1 MRLNNISIRRVLLVA
16 FLATGILPFAVLG
29 LMSLDK
35 ASSSLRDQAMHQL
48 TAVRDIKKNQVED
61 YFRTAGA
68 NANALAANVSA
79 ITKSS
84 TEKLLAIRRLKES
97 SIKRYFEETRNQVV
111 TLAASTMVV
120 DAMRDMKAA
129 FSTFRDENGL
139 QPADMANRREHLRK
153 FYTEQFAPV
162 YGKEAGRAPDTE
174 SILAGLDDDT
184 VALQYEYISDNINK
198 VGQKHQLTKAK
209 DASGYSA
216 LHVKIHPVLRNQLTT
231 FGFYDIFLVDA
242 ETGRVVYSV
251 FKELDFATSLT
262 TGPYAGSNAGK
273 AYAAAME
280 LGQGEFAIVDYDRY
294 FPSYEAPAG
303 FVASPIF
310 EKGKRIGVL
319 MIQISIDRLNAIM
332 LERDGLGQTGE
343 TYLVGSDKL
352 MRSNSFKNPEKRSVK
367 ASFANPETGTVD
379 TEAVRLALDGDRNTK
394 VIINA
399 DGQRV
404 LSSWTP
410 ILIGDLVWALV
421 AEVDVAEMFV
431 PMTMADEE
439 YYKNF
444 IRDYG
449 YHDLF
454 LFNPDGYCFYSAT
467 READYQTNLLTGPY
481 AGTGLGTAVRD
492 ALKTGHPVIA
502 DFAPY
507 APSNNEPAAFI
518 AQAITHEG
526 ETQAVVAIQ
535 LSSDPINAIMAE
547 RSGMGASGE
556 TMLIGPDKLMRSDSI
571 LDPEHRS
578 LAASFADP
586 ENGNV
591 DSPSSIKGLAGERGE
606 HIITNHRGKSVLSAF
621 APLSIPGLSWVLIAE
636 IEASE
641 ALAAVHS
648 LRLTTA
654 AIAAVSIP
662 IIVLLALGITAGIVK
677 PIQQG
682 VTFAQGLAKGDFS
695 ATLDINQQNETGIL
709 AKGLN
714 SMVSSVGGMLRDTS
728 QSIHALA
735 QSSRDLASVST
746 ELKSATSETSHRS
759 ASAATSAEEMSAT
772 MNSMAAAVEQASAN
786 LGMVAAAAEEMSS
799 TIMEIASNAEHAR
812 SMTESAQ
819 AQVEL
824 TSDRI
829 KNLGDA
835 AKQIDRVTE
844 SINEIADQTNLLALN
859 ATIEAARAGD
869 AGKGFAVVASE
880 IKQLA
885 TQASGA
891 AHDIRN
897 RIAAIQESTIIS
909 VNDIA
914 KITTV
919 IRDVAG
925 MVSTIAAAVEEQ
937 SVTTRE
943 IAANVSQASQGVQE
957 ITENVGQTSGVA
969 GGITQ
974 EIVGI
979 NAAIQQID
987 SSSHKVEDQ
996 VRTLHDLAGT
1006 LQELVTRFKM

>member
-1 MRLNNISIRRVLLVA
+1 
-16 FLATGILPFAVLG
+16 
-29 LMSLDK
+29 
-35 ASSSLRDQAMHQL
+35 
-48 TAVRDIKKNQVED
+48 
-61 YFRTAGA
+61 
-68 NANALAANVSA
+68 
-79 ITKSS
+79 
-84 TEKLLAIRRLKES
+84 
-97 SIKRYFEETRNQVV
+97 
-111 TLAASTMVV
+111 
-120 DAMRDMKAA
+120 
-129 FSTFRDENGL
+129 
-139 QPADMANRREHLRK
+139 
-153 FYTEQFAPV
+153 
-162 YGKEAGRAPDTE
+162 
-174 SILAGLDDDT
+174 
-184 VALQYEYISDNINK
+184 
-198 VGQKHQLTKAK
+198 
-209 DASGYSA
+209 
-216 LHVKIHPVLRNQLTT
+216 
-231 FGFYDIFLVDA
+231 
-242 ETGRVVYSV
+242 
-251 FKELDFATSLT
+251 
-262 TGPYAGSNAGK
+262 
-273 AYAAAME
+273 
-280 LGQGEFAIVDYDRY
+280 
-294 FPSYEAPAG
+294 
-303 FVASPIF
+303 
-310 EKGKRIGVL
+310 
-319 MIQISIDRLNAIM
+319 
-332 LERDGLGQTGE
+332 
-343 TYLVGSDKL
+343 
-352 MRSNSFKNPEKRSVK
+352 
-367 ASFANPETGTVD
+367 VD

-467 READYQTNLLTGPY
+467 RKADYQTNLLTGPY
-481 AGTGLGTAVRD
+481 AGSGLGAAVRD
-492 ALKTGHPVIA
+492 ALKTDHPVIA

-507 APSNNEPAAFI
+507 APSDNKPAAFI

-535 LSSDPINAIMAE
+535 LSPEPINAIMAE

-578 LAASFADP
+578 LAASFSDP

-591 DSPSSIKGLAGERGE
+591 DSPSSLKGLAGERGE

-641 ALAAVHS
+641 ALAAVNS
-648 LRLTTA
+648 LRLTTLV
-654 AIAAVSIP
+654 IAAVSIP
-662 IIVLLALGITAGIVK
+662 IIVLLALWITSSIVK

-695 ATLDINQQNETGIL
+695 ATLDIDQKNETGIL
-709 AKGLN
+709 ATGLN
-714 SMVSSVGGMLRDTS
+714 SMVSSVGGMLRETS
-728 QSIHALA
+728 HSINSLA
-735 QSSRDLASVST
+735 QSSRELSSVSK
-746 ELKSATSETSHRS
+746 ELGSATSETSHRS
-759 ASAATSAEEMSAT
+759 SSAAASAEEMNAT
-772 MNSMAAAVEQASAN
+772 MNSMAAAVEQAATN
-786 LGMVAAAAEEMSS
+786 LGMVASAAEEMSS
-799 TIMEIASNAEHAR
+799 TIMEIAGNAEHAR
-812 SMTESAQ
+812 SVTESAQ
-819 AQVEL
+819 TQVEL

-829 KNLGDA
+829 RKLGDA
-835 AKQIDRVTE
+835 AKQIDKVTE
-844 SINEIADQTNLLALN
+844 TINDIADQTNLLALN

-869 AGKGFAVVASE
+869 AGKGFAVVANE

-891 AHDIRN
+891 AHDIRH
-897 RIAAIQESTIIS
+897 RIAAIQDSTLIS
-909 VNDIA
+909 VGDIA

-919 IRDVAG
+919 IRDVAD

-943 IAANVSQASQGVQE
+943 IAANVSQASQGIQE
-957 ITENVGQTSGVA
+957 ITENVSQTSGMA
-969 GGITQ
+969 GEITQ
-974 EIVGI
+974 EFVGI
-979 NAAIQQID
+979 NAVIQQID
-987 SSSHKVEDQ
+987 ASSHKVEDQ